1 MCRVKLRLL
10 IRPAIDRACQT
21 PTKLEEGADIS
32 NGGIDLVGSRGFN
45 SLPSAVKIAK
55 PPRTSK
61 LLLVDETRLIISKPP
76 LASGMLTQDFCWGG
90 GHKLAKGG
98 RPSQFLEL
106 RKTLVRFQLT
116 HSQLLLP
123 LSWDIRA

>member
-90 GHKLAKGG
+90 VINLPRGADPPNFWNYEKL
-98 RPSQFLEL
+98 
-106 RKTLVRFQLT
+106 
-116 HSQLLLP
+116 
-123 LSWDIRA
+123 